1 MLLSNPV
8 YGDKICGAGL
18 TQDALAAQLGGWAM
32 MHFNLRHF
40 PFRVFSVIGNYYYGE
55 SNIRFR
61 TEKRWA
67 LTVFRLVVLGFV
79 YFFGAI
85 ASLSLLWTT
94 ADMLNAGMVIV
105 NPVAV
110 LWLSPKV
117 VAVLEEL

>member
-1 MLLSNPV
+1 M
-8 YGDKICGAGL
+8 
-18 TQDALAAQLGGWAM
+18 
-32 MHFNLRHF
+32 
-40 PFRVFSVIGNYYYGE
+40 
-55 SNIRFR
+55 

-79 YFFGAI
+79 FFGAI

-105 NPVAV
+105 NLVAV

-117 VAVLEEL
+117 VAVLKNYETQRKAGLEPIFMASDMPEIKNLAAWDGADEVTTREFWAKRDSDAAAKRAQKTGV